1 MHFRRNSRKIQGH
14 KCTELAEKSWRLAES
29 IEYIWNAEILNPQIR
44 ETVSKAFIRI
54 CIGCGSMYLQNVQEE
69 HINPEQIQEA
79 AEEISLLLYHYSDLL
94 LPEEMPVYQIPIYQ
108 TLQIANMR
116 LERKENALYYA
127 QKGVVLCDLF
137 SAGQNAQLN
146 GLIQDS
152 KNMFQQYI
160 NQNVPAASRPAKG
173 RGFSPGSSRD
183 SRRKAVPKESFIF
196 LEARFI
202 RCLHIPQSC
211 FE

>member
-1 MHFRRNSRKIQGH
+1 MYAGMHFRRNSRKIQGH

-152 KNMFQQYI
+152 KTCFSNISIKMYLLH
-160 NQNVPAASRPAKG
+160 PARQKRRAFLPALPEIAGEKLSRKNPLFSWK
-173 RGFSPGSSRD
+173 RG
-183 SRRKAVPKESFIF
+183 
-196 LEARFI
+196 L
-202 RCLHIPQSC
+202 
-211 FE
+211 

>member
-1 MHFRRNSRKIQGH
+1 MQLKIPKEKTAEILLMNELKCMLACISVVTAEKIQGH

-116 LERKENALYYA
+116 LERKENALY
-127 QKGVVLCDLF
+127 
-137 SAGQNAQLN
+137 
-146 GLIQDS
+146 
-152 KNMFQQYI
+152 
-160 NQNVPAASRPAKG
+160 
-173 RGFSPGSSRD
+173 
-183 SRRKAVPKESFIF
+183 
-196 LEARFI
+196 
-202 RCLHIPQSC
+202 
-211 FE
+211 

>member
-1 MHFRRNSRKIQGH
+1 
-14 KCTELAEKSWRLAES
+14 
-29 IEYIWNAEILNPQIR
+29 
-44 ETVSKAFIRI
+44 
-54 CIGCGSMYLQNVQEE
+54 MYLQNVQEE

-152 KNMFQQYI
+152 KTCFSNISIKMYLLH
-160 NQNVPAASRPAKG
+160 PARQK
-173 RGFSPGSSRD
+173 RRDFSPGSSRD
-183 SRRKAVPKESFIF
+183 SRRKAVPKEPFIF

-202 RCLHIPQSC
+202 RRLHIPQSC

>member
-1 MHFRRNSRKIQGH
+1 MHRIGREELASGRKYRIYMECRNSKSTNQRNCVQSIH
-14 KCTELAEKSWRLAES
+14 PHLYRMWIYVSSECTGRTYKSRADPGSSGRNLITS
-29 IEYIWNAEILNPQIR
+29 
-44 ETVSKAFIRI
+44 VS
-54 CIGCGSMYLQNVQEE
+54 LQR
-69 HINPEQIQEA
+69 
-79 AEEISLLLYHYSDLL
+79 SL

-152 KNMFQQYI
+152 KTCFSNISIKMYLLH
-160 NQNVPAASRPAKG
+160 PARQKEGAFLPALPEIAGEKLSRKNPLFSWK
-173 RGFSPGSSRD
+173 RG
-183 SRRKAVPKESFIF
+183 
-196 LEARFI
+196 L
-202 RCLHIPQSC
+202 
-211 FE
+211 